1 MEALVTKEKYFV
13 HQSSY
18 VERDV
23 SVGIGTEVGHFC
35 HIMSKARIGRN
46 CTIAQNI
53 FIDRNVTIG
62 DNVTIQNN
70 VSVYEGVTLEDDVFV
85 GTSAVFTNVL
95 TPRASFPRNRPQDIQ
110 KTLVKRGATIG
121 ANATIACGTT
131 VGVYA
136 FIGAGA
142 VLTRDAPD
150 HALMMGVPARVSGWV
165 CACGRKIAFNE
176 QNEARCTS
184 CRRNYV
190 RIGGQVREK

>member
-1 MEALVTKEKYFV
+1 MAKEKYFV

-18 VERDV
+18 IDRDV
-23 SVGIGTEVGHFC
+23 SIGDGTEVWHFC
-35 HIMSKARIGRN
+35 HIMSKATIGRN
-46 CTIAQNI
+46 CTIGQNI

-62 DNVTIQNN
+62 NNVTIQNS

-85 GTSAVFTNVL
+85 GASAVFTNVL
-95 TPRASFPRNRPQDIQ
+95 TPRASFPRSRPQDIQ
-110 KTLVKRGATIG
+110 KTLVRRGATIG

-131 VGVYA
+131 VGVCA
-136 FIGAGA
+136 FVGAGA

-176 QNEARCTS
+176 QNKARCPA
-184 CRRNYV
+184 CRRDYV
-190 RIGGQVREK
+190 RAGGQVREK

>member
-1 MEALVTKEKYFV
+1 VAKEKYLV
-13 HQSSY
+13 HPSSY
-18 VERDV
+18 IDRDV
-23 SVGIGTEVGHFC
+23 SIGDGTEVWHFC
-35 HIMSKARIGRN
+35 HIMSNARLGRN
-46 CTIAQNI
+46 CTIGHNI

-62 DNVTIQNN
+62 NNVTIQNN

-85 GTSAVFTNVL
+85 GASAAFTNVL
-95 TPRASFPRNRPQDIQ
+95 TPRAALPRNRPEDIQ

-136 FIGAGA
+136 FVGAGA

-165 CACGRKIAFNE
+165 CVCGRKIAFNE
-176 QNEARCTS
+176 QNTARCPACQRT
-184 CRRNYV
+184 YV
-190 RIGGQVREK
+190 RSGGQVREK